1 MRPENVAR
9 DLRREP
15 DDLYPLVE
23 LIERWDT
30 QLRLIRGNVAEAGNV
45 MTGLLVTGLKEYKPG
60 QEDAARSHVDDLE
73 YADGCIKNVL
83 EEMRELVRGML

>member
-1 MRPENVAR
+1 MRPENVAK

-30 QLRLIRGNVAEAGNV
+30 QLRVIRGNVAEAG
-45 MTGLLVTGLKEYKPG
+45 
-60 QEDAARSHVDDLE
+60 ADDCLE
-73 YADGCIKNVL
+73 NILA
-83 EEMRELVRGML
+83 EMRELVRGML